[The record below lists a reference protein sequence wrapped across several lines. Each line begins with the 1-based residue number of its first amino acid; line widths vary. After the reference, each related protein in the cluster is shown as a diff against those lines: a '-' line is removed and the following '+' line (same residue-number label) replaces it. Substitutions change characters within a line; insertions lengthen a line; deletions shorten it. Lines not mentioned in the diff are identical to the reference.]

1 MVKIILLA
9 ALVIII
15 ETVSAQS
22 TDSVNFKCGIS
33 TIQYAGQT
41 YHTVK
46 IGNQCWLKEN
56 LNVGTMIPGS
66 MAQTD
71 NKIIEKYC
79 YNDDSANCTTF
90 GGLYQW
96 DEAMKYSSES
106 IQGICP
112 SGWHIPSSDEFQ
124 TLESTVNLEGNS
136 LKAKGQGL
144 GDGDGT
150 NKSGFSALL
159 EGFRHFDGYFDGIN
173 TYARFWSSS
182 EGDPTTAYFLRLTN
196 TGTKIFVSD
205 FMKEFGFSVR
215 CVKD

>member
-1 MVKIILLA
+1 M
-9 ALVIII
+9 ALVILVK
-15 ETVSAQS
+15 TLSAQS
-22 TDSVNFKCGIS
+22 IDTVNFTCGIS
-33 TIQYAGQT
+33 TVQYAGQT

-56 LNVGTMIPGS
+56 LNVGSMIQVS
-66 MAQTD
+66 KAQTD

-79 YNDDSANCTTF
+79 YNDDSINCTKY

-106 IQGICP
+106 AQGICP
-112 SGWHIPSSDEFQ
+112 SGWHIPASDEFQ
-124 TLESTVNLEGNS
+124 ILETTINLDGNA

-150 NKSGFSALL
+150 NKSGFSAMLA
-159 EGFRHFDGYFDGIN
+159 GFRHFDGYFDGLSI
-173 TYARFWSSS
+173 YSRFWSST

-196 TGTKIFVSD
+196 SGIKIFVFPFLKD
-205 FMKEFGFSVR
+205 FGFSVR